1 MQVTTT
7 QQTTPSSRT
16 PTGTGANKLSADFNA
31 FIKMLTAQVKNQDPL
46 KPIDS
51 TEFATQLATF
61 SSLEQQVLTNS
72 KLSEIS
78 SNLGGSN
85 LSSLANIVGKR
96 ALVKGSFEIG
106 KTSTFMKFDAVTKAE
121 NPQLIIRN
129 DAGGIVFQTKVTAG
143 MTEFSWNGLT
153 NSGAAAKFGPFKAEI
168 VDQTKNG
175 TKSLGEVE
183 TYHKIT
189 EIRFENKKQ
198 TAIFSNVEKKP
209 LSELTR
215 IRS

>member
-7 QQTTPSSRT
+7 QQTTPSSPT

-51 TEFATQLATF
+51 TEFTTQLATF

-106 KTSTFMKFDAVTKAE
+106 KTSTFMKFNAVTKAE

-175 TKSLGEVE
+175 TKSLGEVKPIIKLPR
-183 TYHKIT
+183 YALKIKSKP
-189 EIRFENKKQ
+189 RFFPM
-198 TAIFSNVEKKP
+198 AKKP

>member
-7 QQTTPSSRT
+7 QQTTPSSPT

-78 SNLGGSN
+78 SNLG
-85 LSSLANIVGKR
+85 
-96 ALVKGSFEIG
+96 
-106 KTSTFMKFDAVTKAE
+106 AVTC
-121 NPQLIIRN
+121 LRL
-129 DAGGIVFQTKVTAG
+129 QTLLG
-143 MTEFSWNGLT
+143 NG
-153 NSGAAAKFGPFKAEI
+153 PW
-168 VDQTKNG
+168 
-175 TKSLGEVE
+175 
-183 TYHKIT
+183 
-189 EIRFENKKQ
+189 
-198 TAIFSNVEKKP
+198 
-209 LSELTR
+209 
-215 IRS
+215 

>member
-1 MQVTTT
+1 MQVTTM
-7 QQTTPSSRT
+7 QQTTPSSPT

-106 KTSTFMKFDAVTKAE
+106 KTST
-121 NPQLIIRN
+121 L
-129 DAGGIVFQTKVTAG
+129 
-143 MTEFSWNGLT
+143 
-153 NSGAAAKFGPFKAEI
+153 
-168 VDQTKNG
+168 
-175 TKSLGEVE
+175 
-183 TYHKIT
+183 
-189 EIRFENKKQ
+189 
-198 TAIFSNVEKKP
+198 
-209 LSELTR
+209 
-215 IRS
+215 